1 MFYDVCVLW
10 GTIGVYTKPAIKAI
24 IFLWQSS
31 LVTWCHVLQQ
41 YKELASRAASTG
53 EVASPLGRHRVVEM
67 GRLEDCCVL
76 SESVLI
82 FNHQI
87 LNVELTVINL
97 LNVFFFAGVMHS
109 FVCVSVGRG
118 GSKNISSV

>member
-1 MFYDVCVLW
+1 MFYDACVVGEGLMF
-10 GTIGVYTKPAIKAI
+10 YTKPAIKAI

-31 LVTWCHVLQQ
+31 LVSWCHVLQQ

-87 LNVELTVINL
+87 LN
-97 LNVFFFAGVMHS
+97 G
-109 FVCVSVGRG
+109 
-118 GSKNISSV
+118 